1 MRPLVS
7 AVEAVPGSLH
17 MDRCKNLLPPTKV
30 KKPPL
35 MFQRFALRYW
45 SDINPNALKLM
56 LALIFLSFLTM
67 GVSGV
72 TGVLFVLRLGLGTEF
87 LGMYNFAGALGH
99 LSTPLP
105 ASFLVR
111 HLGLKRSMIL
121 GVVVVL
127 AGFWLTASVEFFP
140 HQAWTAY
147 LMGSQFLTSCGFAIF
162 LVNCTPAVMAA
173 TDNQN
178 RTKTYGLYS
187 AARNFGSLAGMLAGG
202 MLPALMARQMQLAL
216 SSPQPFRLSLMASTL
231 SAIVSLFVLS
241 RYGEVDEP
249 QTSQSERSWSTFPV
263 LPVALSLLTVVLS
276 QGAVAVCYSF
286 CNAYMDVEL
295 SLSPQF
301 IGTLGAL
308 GQLCAVV
315 VPLAVPQL
323 RRRLDN
329 GTVMVLVSLGAA
341 LMLVPFIATE
351 HWLGAGLGRTG
362 IMSMAAIWMPVAQM
376 YQMELVPSTWRP
388 TAYAMF
394 SMSLSVNYGL
404 VSLFGGYLISAWGF
418 PILFLVSCLT
428 TLLGCLILVVV
439 IRRPIMQK

>member
-1 MRPLVS
+1 
-7 AVEAVPGSLH
+7 
-17 MDRCKNLLPPTKV
+17 
-30 KKPPL
+30 
-35 MFQRFALRYW
+35 MFHRITPRYC

-56 LALIFLSFLTM
+56 LAIMFLSFLTM

-87 LGMYNFAGALGH
+87 LGRYNFAGSLGH
-99 LSTPLP
+99 LCIPLP
-105 ASFLVR
+105 ASYLVR

-121 GVVVVL
+121 GVLVVL
-127 AGFWLTASVEFFP
+127 VGFWLTASVEFVP
-140 HQAWTAY
+140 RQAWTAY
-147 LMGSQFLTSCGFAIF
+147 LMGSQFLTSCGFSIF

-173 TDNQN
+173 TTNQN
-178 RTKTYGLYS
+178 RTKTYGMYS
-187 AARNFGSLAGMLAGG
+187 ATRNFGSLAGMLAGG
-202 MLPALMARQMQLAL
+202 MLPTFIAKKMQLSL
-216 SSPQPFRLSLMASTL
+216 SNPQPFRLSLMASTL
-231 SAIVSLFVLS
+231 SALVSLLVLS
-241 RYGEVDEP
+241 RFREVNEP
-249 QTSQSERSWSTFPV
+249 QTSQNVLSWSAFPV
-263 LPVALSLLTVVLS
+263 FPVALSLLTVVLS
-276 QGAVAVCYSF
+276 QGAVALCYSF

-341 LMLVPFIATE
+341 LMLVPFIATD

-376 YQMELVPSTWRP
+376 YQLELVPATWRP
-388 TAYAMF
+388 TVYALF

-404 VSLFGGYLISAWGF
+404 VSFFGGYIIGTWGF
-418 PILFLVSCLT
+418 PMLFLLSCLI

-439 IRRPIMQK
+439 IRRPIMRQQIVSQSS